1 MLRGR
6 AAEVAALERALSRA
20 REGRGGAVV
29 IRGEAGAGKTTLL
42 ESVSSSAG
50 ESRLLWAWGVESE
63 AELPYA
69 GLQVL
74 FREVRHLADRLPEQ
88 QARAL
93 RGLIDPPYGAAGDR
107 FLVGAAALTLL
118 GELAEEQ
125 PVVVLIDDAHWLD
138 LESAEAL
145 LFAARRLGAER
156 VAMIFAVRDGSPV
169 FDRPGVPV
177 VELGPLSDEAGAA
190 LLADHA
196 PDLHVSAR
204 QGLLSQAQGNPLAL
218 VELVGALSPAQ
229 RDGIEP
235 VDEHEIGVMP
245 VSWRIQR
252 IFDARIGALPAPA
265 RTLLT
270 IAAADDTGD
279 PALIVRA
286 GQRMGASVADLGP
299 AADAGLIRVA
309 EGRLRFRHP
318 LARAAAYQSAP
329 LSQRMAAHHALAE
342 TVGDGGRRA
351 WHLAAATVG
360 HDEQAATELERNAE
374 LFRSRGGLAAVAAAY
389 RRAAQLTEDRDTR
402 GRRLAAAAMAASEA
416 GQIEHAAALAGEA
429 LPYVRDPAWIARLAL
444 TRARLEHARGR
455 PESARTLLL
464 DAATNVAPLDRQ
476 AGALMTFEAMA
487 AAWDSPAPEAA
498 AGDTAARL
506 SGLDVP
512 DAFLLRGADG
522 LRLLATGDIASGA
535 AELSADPAAKV
546 RRLTAGA
553 TAALDAGLWQQAEGL
568 ARRADRPQDEE
579 VAAELARVR
588 ATLAFQAGR
597 PLEATR
603 LLQEGAELIAA
614 ADPVSA
620 LTMLG
625 LASVYVWSSRTH
637 PDQVPLARRTEEL
650 TPRLDGPLGA
660 VHALNHGMRRLL
672 EGDLMAAITGPGLR
686 SEESVPVDLRLLAAY
701 RGFMRGDQHAMLQD
715 ATRLVAECRTAGRA
729 GRLPQ
734 AMMLLA
740 LAQLTNGRH
749 HAARESAA
757 DGIHIA
763 EDVGQ
768 PYWHD
773 YLTGLAAW
781 LAGVAG
787 EEERCRELAARADD
801 VDGAWMTGLGW
812 GTYAL
817 IALDLAAGRH
827 TAVLERMD
835 QALAGPA
842 RHAFLWWYACPDYVE
857 SAARAGT
864 PERARPAFT
873 RFRDWANVIDQP
885 WAHAVLKRC
894 EALLSGDGDGYA
906 RALALHR
913 QADQPF
919 EQARTELLYGEW
931 LRRHQRRAE
940 ARTHLRAAMEG
951 FERLGAAPWAKRAAT
966 ELRAAGA
973 SLSDRRHAEDPLA
986 ALTPQELQVV
996 RLAATGAS
1004 NREIGAHLFLSPR
1017 TVAYH
1022 LYKAFPKLG
1031 ITSRGELAQYVTV
1044 I

>member
-1 MLRGR
+1 MLYGRENEQMIIDRLLRDARDGR
-6 AAEVAALERALSRA
+6 AGAL
-20 REGRGGAVV
+20 VV
-29 IRGEAGAGKTTLL
+29 RGEAGIGKSALLDHAATTSQARVLR
-42 ESVSSSAG
+42 VS
-50 ESRLLWAWGVESE
+50 GVESE
-63 AELPYA
+63 ATLP
-69 GLQVL
+69 
-74 FREVRHLADRLPEQ
+74 F
-88 QARAL
+88 
-93 RGLIDPPYGAAGDR
+93 
-107 FLVGAAALTLL
+107 AALQLLLRSVLDRIKALPRNQADALL
-118 GELAEEQ
+118 GALGAVTAAPAERYLIGLATLGLLTELSADG
-125 PVVVLIDDAHWLD
+125 PLLCLVDDAHWLD
-138 LESAEAL
+138 RESADAL
-145 LFAARRLGAER
+145 LFAARRLHAEP
-156 VAMIFAVRDGSPV
+156 VAVIFAARDEVGAFPASV
-169 FDRPGVPV
+169 VP
-177 VELGPLSDEAGAA
+177 ELRLGGLTLDAA
-190 LLADHA
+190 RQLLAGSDRELA
-196 PDLHVSAR
+196 LAVREQVVAE
-204 QGLLSQAQGNPLAL
+204 AQGNPLAL
-218 VELVGALSPAQ
+218 LELPRTEVFAPLALSLGGEPVTGRVVAGFRARLGELPAAARTCVLVAALEDTGALDTLT
-229 RDGIEP
+229 R
-235 VDEHEIGVMP
+235 
-245 VSWRIQR
+245 
-252 IFDARIGALPAPA
+252 ALRELGGSLTDFAPA
-265 RTLLT
+265 ER
-270 IAAADDTGD
+270 
-279 PALIVRA
+279 
-286 GQRMGASVADLGP
+286 
-299 AADAGLIRVA
+299 AGLITVTEA
-309 EGRLRFRHP
+309 GLRFRHP
-318 LARAAAYQSAP
+318 LVRTAARLSADVA
-329 LSQRMAAHHALAE
+329 QRMAAHQALAK
-342 TVGDGGRRA
+342 TVDDDRRA
-351 WHLAAATVG
+351 WHLAAVTTEP
-360 HDEQAATELERNAE
+360 DEQ
-374 LFRSRGGLAAVAAAY
+374 VAAALETSAT
-389 RRAAQLTEDRDTR
+389 RARHR
-402 GRRLAAAAMAASEA
+402 GGQATAAAA
-416 GQIEHAAALAGEA
+416 
-429 LPYVRDPAWIARLAL
+429 Y
-444 TRARLEHARGR
+444 TR
-455 PESARTLLL
+455 
-464 DAATNVAPLDRQ
+464 
-476 AGALMTFEAMA
+476 
-487 AAWDSPAPEAA
+487 
-498 AGDTAARL
+498 
-506 SGLDVP
+506 
-512 DAFLLRGADG
+512 
-522 LRLLATGDIASGA
+522 A

-787 EEERCRELAARADD
+787 EEERCRELVARADD

-857 SAARAGT
+857 AAARAGT